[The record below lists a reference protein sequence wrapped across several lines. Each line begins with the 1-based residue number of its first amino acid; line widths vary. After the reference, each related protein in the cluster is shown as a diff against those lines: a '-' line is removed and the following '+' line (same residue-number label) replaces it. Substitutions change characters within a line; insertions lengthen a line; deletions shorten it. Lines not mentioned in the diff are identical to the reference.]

1 MITKREIE
9 YIASGLR
16 NIQPMARDYAPETM
30 REANAAV
37 AQWRKDVESVANML
51 ELAQQRA
58 VQKAGTTS
66 ADRHRRMFNKA
77 QFLRD
82 CGIESAPNNPTA
94 S

>member
-37 AQWRKDVESVANML
+37 AQWLSGAKMSNL
-51 ELAQQRA
+51 
-58 VQKAGTTS
+58 S
-66 ADRHRRMFNKA
+66 
-77 QFLRD
+77 
-82 CGIESAPNNPTA
+82 PTCW